1 MRAVVYE
8 THGGPDV
15 LDYREVPDPA
25 PADGQVL
32 VHVEAAGVN
41 FRDVYEREGREYA
54 LQPPAIVGVEGAGT
68 IARTGQRV
76 AWVGVPHS
84 YAERVA
90 ADPNRLVPV
99 PDDVESDVA
108 AAALLQGMTAH
119 YLVFDSYPVQKGD
132 WVVVHAAAGGVGQ
145 LLTQLVKLQGGR
157 VLATTS
163 SGEKAKLAQEA
174 GADEVARYEGFAER
188 AREIT
193 HGDGVA
199 AVYDGVGKTTFD
211 EGLKAIRPFGR
222 MILYGASSGQPDPLT
237 LMMLARSGSLYVQR
251 PTLNT
256 YTRTPD
262 LLRDRA
268 QKVFEL
274 IGQGKLDV
282 RIGARYPLA
291 KARQAHEDLEA
302 RKTTGKILLL
312 P

>member
-1 MRAVVYE
+1 MHAVVYE

-15 LDYREVPDPA
+15 LDYREVPDPS

-32 VHVEAAGVN
+32 VDVEAAGVN

-68 IARTGQRV
+68 IANTGRRV

-132 WVVVHAAAGGVGQ
+132 WVVVHAAAGGVGL
-145 LLTQLVKLQGGR
+145 LLTQLVKLQGGH

-193 HGDGVA
+193 GGDGVA

-211 EGLKAIRPFGR
+211 QGLKAIRPFGR

-256 YTRTPD
+256 YTRTPE

-268 QKVFEL
+268 QKVFWL
-274 IGQGKLDV
+274 IGQGKLDI